1 MEYSEIASM
10 PGLQGISMAV
20 ARLLHACCLFGPY
33 FAFLPYLPK
42 TNNPMIFS

>member
-20 ARLLHACCLFGPY
+20 ACVLPVRAILRLFTF
-33 FAFLPYLPK
+33 FAE
-42 TNNPMIFS
+42 NQ